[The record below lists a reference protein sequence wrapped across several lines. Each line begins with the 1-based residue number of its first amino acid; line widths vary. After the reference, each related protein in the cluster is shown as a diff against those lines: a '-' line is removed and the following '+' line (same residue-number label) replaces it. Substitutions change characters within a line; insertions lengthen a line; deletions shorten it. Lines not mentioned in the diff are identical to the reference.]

1 MQQTNQGHTAAVNSN
16 PNPNPR
22 FKILPGNA
30 LFELQSVKAE
40 SIDTVF
46 TSPEPPYNYQQLE
59 ELEQILLQLPRV
71 VKQTGSIWVNMGDVH
86 NDDGVLALI
95 PQRLVYDMVVEHGW
109 QLRSEIIWHRPYHY
123 HLTTKPIEQPD
134 ARRFRKEHEFVY
146 WFVKDVKQ
154 YYFDPILE
162 SLNNKSDVIT
172 APYREPEPG
181 VFESGFPDDLIWRT
195 AINTT
200 PEHGRILDPFCGTG
214 TTGVVALEAGREFL
228 GIEAN
233 PLLIEKINNR
243 LSLTIQEK

>member
-1 MQQTNQGHTAAVNSN
+1 MRKDANKMQQTNQGHTAAVNSN

-109 QLRSEIIWHRPYHY
+109 QLRSE
-123 HLTTKPIEQPD
+123 E
-134 ARRFRKEHEFVY
+134 RRVGKEWRCRWVVWCVRDRSAVQRIGLFV
-146 WFVKDVKQ
+146 
-154 YYFDPILE
+154 
-162 SLNNKSDVIT
+162 
-172 APYREPEPG
+172 
-181 VFESGFPDDLIWRT
+181 
-195 AINTT
+195 
-200 PEHGRILDPFCGTG
+200 
-214 TTGVVALEAGREFL
+214 
-228 GIEAN
+228 
-233 PLLIEKINNR
+233 
-243 LSLTIQEK
+243 